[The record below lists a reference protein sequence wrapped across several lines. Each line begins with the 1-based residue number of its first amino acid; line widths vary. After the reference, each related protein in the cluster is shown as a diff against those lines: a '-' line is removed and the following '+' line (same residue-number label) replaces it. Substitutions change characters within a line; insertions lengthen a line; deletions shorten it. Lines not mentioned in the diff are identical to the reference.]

1 MELIL
6 RGELGKPVR
15 GVLELQLEI
24 GRFYDAKRCCNG
36 SLCDLQ
42 SKVADRP
49 LADLGGR
56 APCDCLRLAADVRV
70 RPAE

>member
-24 GRFYDAKRCCNG
+24 GTFYASKRGCDG
-36 SLCDLQ
+36 SKTNAGCGFKQMPHNIRLHVTGYSAL
-42 SKVADRP
+42 RP
-49 LADLGGR
+49 LFAGR
-56 APCDCLRLAADVRV
+56 
-70 RPAE
+70 